1 MAVASGSEGYIHKLR
16 LEARDGAYLSIA
28 PELPPS
34 ERKYATAWIIA
45 KFISL
50 SLAFSSL
57 LMFAAREIGG

>member
-1 MAVASGSEGYIHKLR
+1 MTAATRSEGYVHKLR
-16 LEARDGAYLSIA
+16 LEARDGANVSIG
-28 PELPPS
+28 PELPAI

-45 KFISL
+45 KFVSL